1 MKKVKE
7 LISKIIRMKMYI
19 TLINLEDE
27 CNDKL
32 VSPYILDTRDF
43 VSKCIG
49 MDAEMQSNMEKRILQ
64 LEVYRLEDE
73 LQAMNVEKET
83 IAQLHGEV
91 CAELKEQLGVTI

>member
-7 LISKIIRMKMYI
+7 LISKIIKMKMYI
-19 TLINLEDE
+19 KLIELEDE

-32 VSPYILDTRDF
+32 ISPYILDTKDF

-49 MDAEMQSNMEKRILQ
+49 MDTEMQSNMEKRILQ

-73 LQAMNVEKET
+73 LQSMNIEKEVY
-83 IAQLHGEV
+83 AQLHGEV
-91 CAELKEQLGVTI
+91 CAELKEKLSVTI